1 MRWRVSSVW
10 EIKKKLHLQEKII
23 CIQMILKVS
32 EIIDVR
38 RFAGFRLSALSY
50 KLNAVQRVYRSW
62 KCKNWL
68 RELDFYAY

>member
-1 MRWRVSSVW
+1 
-10 EIKKKLHLQEKII
+10 
-23 CIQMILKVS
+23 MILKVS

-38 RFAGFRLSALSY
+38 RFAGFRLPALSY